1 MIIQVPYTS
10 RDSDPK
16 EILLIHR
23 TDIPNTVIYGVLCEQ
38 GGMPLISQ
46 HRNLRYVVWAGR
58 DAADD
63 ARVDA
68 VSDEHAIDDEPAPDD
83 LRSAPATSSGTV
95 TPLPT

>member
-1 MIIQVPYTS
+1 
-10 RDSDPK
+10 
-16 EILLIHR
+16 
-23 TDIPNTVIYGVLCEQ
+23 
-38 GGMPLISQ
+38 MPLISQ

-83 LRSAPATSSGTV
+83 LRSAPAAASGTV
-95 TPLPT
+95 PYRCLPSLSGSSSVADPGSGAFFYPWIRDG